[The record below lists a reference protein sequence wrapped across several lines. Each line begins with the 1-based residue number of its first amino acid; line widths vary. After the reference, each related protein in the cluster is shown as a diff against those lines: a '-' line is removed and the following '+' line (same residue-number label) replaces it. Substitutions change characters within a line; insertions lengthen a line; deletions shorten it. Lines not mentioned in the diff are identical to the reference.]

1 MAKKTQKRKRGGMPL
16 PSDAAIAVSIPE
28 SSDNVMA
35 LSGGKRRRRNGR
47 TYKRKH

>member
-1 MAKKTQKRKRGGMPL
+1 MAKKTHKRKRGGMHL
-16 PSDAAIAVSIPE
+16 PSDAALRVSMPE

-35 LSGGKRRRRNGR
+35 LSGGKRRKRNGR

>member
-1 MAKKTQKRKRGGMPL
+1 MAKKTQKRKRGGMI
-16 PSDAAIAVSIPE
+16 SNAALAVSVPE

-47 TYKRKH
+47 TYKRKY

>member
-1 MAKKTQKRKRGGMPL
+1 MAKKTHKRKRGGMPL
-16 PSDAAIAVSIPE
+16 PNDAALGLLPE
-28 SSDNVMA
+28 SSDTIVG